1 MTNKIIINNESEV
14 HDILMANI
22 VVGSILDRGRL
33 KRDDYGNIYDHPMQ
47 FPDEKLVVYAE
58 LRKSGTITFRDVD
71 R

>member
-14 HDILMANI
+14 HDISMANI

-33 KRDDYGNIYDHPMQ
+33 KRDDYANIYKYPMQ

-58 LRKSGTITFRDVD
+58 LRKSGTITFRVCD